1 MPINRPP
8 SARQSTKPV
17 SFNGFDHIHWLFV
30 ALCIGAVGYV
40 FAAAWLVTAG
50 SPDPIAH
57 AAEYIEFLTTP
68 WMIADYAVAIALI
81 GFGFWYLRTSPRRAA
96 AVVDVDAAIRR
107 QGILLSICFC
117 AAFASLVSIGY
128 LYFTDLKSTTLAE
141 RSEQQEA
148 VARLKSQQITKW
160 LLERTIDAEFLATA
174 LRGVPLDRL
183 STDRDAQIGLQLL
196 FAQLLAGNTE
206 RISVSLFAPDGQV
219 LVHIGEGTVPDPDT
233 VEAAKAL
240 AAQPTRRQSI
250 LDVHFAGSPPQPRMD
265 FLVPVTERPGIG
277 PTIAVVAMAINPFE
291 TLFPQITA
299 WPTPSPSSELVVVRR
314 EGDNVVFITPPP
326 LLKPI
331 PLPLGFRE
339 PLATSKLPSAKAIL
353 QGNGVRIG
361 PDYRGVE
368 VLTASRQVSGMP
380 WTVVAKTD
388 LEELEHPL
396 HRKQLTL
403 MLVIGAAIILAAFL
417 LIVLWRGEYASLLAF
432 HDQRREER
440 LAVADHFSQLTRR
453 ARDIVLLLDPN
464 GLIVEANEAAVKAY
478 GYTPEELMQRT
489 HRDLRIPEDQASVD
503 AQWRAAAAQGGV
515 LFETVHRRKD
525 GSTFPVE
532 IGGHAIDVEGMSYRQ
547 AFIRDISQRK
557 ALEREIARLSRVRQA
572 LQAATSVLL
581 RAKSETDL
589 YEQIC
594 EILVHQASYRMANI
608 AAPNDDAG
616 RTVRYLAIAGADDAY
631 LARAAISWGDG
642 PRSHG
647 PTGTA
652 LRTGVLQVNQDFANN
667 PAVAPWRA
675 EALKHGFRSSI
686 TLPLTAEGKVF
697 AALTLYAEQPNAF
710 DSEETAMLIALAEDV
725 SYAVARL
732 RQHPLTKM

>member
-1 MPINRPP
+1 M
-8 SARQSTKPV
+8 
-17 SFNGFDHIHWLFV
+17 
-30 ALCIGAVGYV
+30 
-40 FAAAWLVTAG
+40 
-50 SPDPIAH
+50 
-57 AAEYIEFLTTP
+57 
-68 WMIADYAVAIALI
+68 
-81 GFGFWYLRTSPRRAA
+81 
-96 AVVDVDAAIRR
+96 
-107 QGILLSICFC
+107 
-117 AAFASLVSIGY
+117 
-128 LYFTDLKSTTLAE
+128 
-141 RSEQQEA
+141 
-148 VARLKSQQITKW
+148 
-160 LLERTIDAEFLATA
+160 
-174 LRGVPLDRL
+174 
-183 STDRDAQIGLQLL
+183 
-196 FAQLLAGNTE
+196 
-206 RISVSLFAPDGQV
+206 
-219 LVHIGEGTVPDPDT
+219 
-233 VEAAKAL
+233 
-240 AAQPTRRQSI
+240 
-250 LDVHFAGSPPQPRMD
+250 
-265 FLVPVTERPGIG
+265 
-277 PTIAVVAMAINPFE
+277 
-291 TLFPQITA
+291 
-299 WPTPSPSSELVVVRR
+299 
-314 EGDNVVFITPPP
+314 
-326 LLKPI
+326 
-331 PLPLGFRE
+331 
-339 PLATSKLPSAKAIL
+339 
-353 QGNGVRIG
+353 RIG

-642 PRSHG
+642 PHSQG

>member
-1 MPINRPP
+1 MPRNRLP
-8 SARQSTKPV
+8 SARPSTKPV
-17 SFNGFDHIHWLFV
+17 SFNGFNHIHWLFG
-30 ALCIGAVGYV
+30 ALCVGAVGYV

-68 WMIADYAVAIALI
+68 WMIADYTVAIALI
-81 GFGFWYLRTSPRRAA
+81 GFGIWYLRTSPRRAA
-96 AVVDVDAAIRR
+96 AVVDVDAAVKR
-107 QGILLSICFC
+107 QGILLSFAFC
-117 AAFASLVSIGY
+117 LTVASLIAIGF
-128 LYFTDLKSTTLAE
+128 LYFTDLKSTALTE
-141 RSEQQEA
+141 RAEQQEA

-174 LRGVPLDRL
+174 LRGIPLDRL

-219 LVHIGEGTVPDPDT
+219 LVHIGEGSTPDPDT
-233 VEAAKAL
+233 IQAAKAL

-250 LDVHFAGSPPQPRMD
+250 VDIHFAGSPPRPRMD

-277 PTIAVVAMAINPFE
+277 PTIAVVAMATDPFE

-314 EGDNVVFITPPP
+314 EGDDVIFITPPP

-331 PLPLGFRE
+331 PLPLEFRE
-339 PLATSKLPSAKAIL
+339 PLATSRLPAAKAVL

-403 MLVIGAAIILAAFL
+403 ILVIGAAIILAAFL

-432 HDQRREER
+432 HDQRRAER
-440 LAVADHFSQLTRR
+440 LAVADHFAKLTRR
-453 ARDIVLLLDPN
+453 ARDIILLLDPN

-478 GYTPEELMQRT
+478 GYTLDELMRLT
-489 HRDLRIPEDQASVD
+489 HRDLRIPEDQASIA
-503 AQWRAAAAQGGV
+503 AQWQAAMAPEGV

-532 IGGHAIDVEGMSYRQ
+532 ISGHAIDVEGLGYRQ
-547 AFIRDISQRK
+547 AFVRDISQRK
-557 ALEREIARLSRVRQA
+557 ALEREVARLTRVRQA

-581 RAKSETDL
+581 RAKAETDL
-589 YEQIC
+589 YEQMC
-594 EILVHQASYRMANI
+594 EILVHQASYRMVNV
-608 AAPNDDAG
+608 AAPNDDPD
-616 RTVRYLAIAGADDAY
+616 RTVRYLAIAGADEGY
-631 LARAAISWGDG
+631 LAQAAISWGDG
-642 PRSHG
+642 PRSYG

-675 EALKHGFRSSI
+675 EALKHGFQASI
-686 TLPLTAEGKVF
+686 SLPLTVEGKVC
-697 AALTLYAEQPNAF
+697 ATLTLYAEQPNAF

-725 SYAVARL
+725 SYAVTRL

>member
-1 MPINRPP
+1 M
-8 SARQSTKPV
+8 
-17 SFNGFDHIHWLFV
+17 HWLFV

-50 SPDPIAH
+50 SADPIAH

-68 WMIADYAVAIALI
+68 WMIADYTVAIALI
-81 GFGFWYLRTSPRRAA
+81 GFGIWYLRTSPRRAA
-96 AVVDVDAAIRR
+96 AAVDVDAAIRR
-107 QGILLSICFC
+107 QGILLSFAFC
-117 AAFASLVSIGY
+117 LTVASLISIGF

-141 RSEQQEA
+141 RAEQQEA
-148 VARLKSQQITKW
+148 IARLKSQQITKW

-174 LRGVPLDRL
+174 VRGIPLDRL

-196 FAQLLAGNTE
+196 FAQFLAGNTE
-206 RISVSLFAPDGQV
+206 RISISLFAPDGQV
-219 LVHIGEGTVPDPDT
+219 LVHIGEGPTPDPDT
-233 VEAAKAL
+233 VQAAKGL
-240 AAQPTRRQSI
+240 AAEPTRRQSVVDI
-250 LDVHFAGSPPQPRMD
+250 HFAGSPPRPRMD

-277 PTIAVVAMAINPFE
+277 PTIAVVAMATDPFE

-314 EGDNVVFITPPP
+314 EGDDVVFITPPS

-331 PLPLGFRE
+331 PPPLEFRE
-339 PLATSKLPSAKAIL
+339 PLATSRLPAAQAIL
-353 QGNGVRIG
+353 HGNGARIG

-403 MLVIGAAIILAAFL
+403 ILVIGAAIIMTAFL
-417 LIVLWRGEYASLLAF
+417 LIVLWRGEIASLEAF
-432 HDQRREER
+432 RAQQRGER
-440 LAVADHFSQLTRR
+440 LAMAEHFVQLTRR

-464 GLIVEANEAAVKAY
+464 GLIVELNEAAVKAY
-478 GYTPEELMQRT
+478 GYPADELMRLT
-489 HRDLRIPEDQASVD
+489 HRDLRVPEDQASVD
-503 AQWRAAAAQGGV
+503 AQWLAAAAQGGV

-525 GSTFPVE
+525 GTTFPVE
-532 IGGHAIDVEGMSYRQ
+532 ISGHAIDVEGASYRQ

-557 ALEREIARLSRVRQA
+557 ALEREVARLTRVRQA

-581 RAKSETDL
+581 RARSEPDL
-589 YEQIC
+589 FEEMC
-594 EILVHQASYRMANI
+594 EIMVHLGGYRMVNV
-608 AAPNDDAG
+608 AAPNDDPDK
-616 RTVRYLAIAGADDAY
+616 TVRYLAIAGADDDY
-631 LARAAISWGDG
+631 LALAAISWGDG
-642 PRSHG
+642 PRSQG

-652 LRTGVLQVNQDFANN
+652 LRTGALQVNQDFANN

-675 EALKHGFRSSI
+675 EALKHGFQASI
-686 TLPLTAEGKVF
+686 SLPLTIEGKVF
-697 AALTLYAEQPNAF
+697 ATLTLYAEQPNAF
-710 DSEETAMLIALAEDV
+710 DTAETDLLVALADDV
-725 SYAVARL
+725 SYAVTRL

>member
-1 MPINRPP
+1 M
-8 SARQSTKPV
+8 
-17 SFNGFDHIHWLFV
+17 FV
-30 ALCIGAVGYV
+30 
-40 FAAAWLVTAG
+40 AAWLVTAG

-68 WMIADYAVAIALI
+68 WMIADYSVAIALI
-81 GFGFWYLRTSPRRAA
+81 GFGIWYLRTSARRAA
-96 AVVDVDAAIRR
+96 AVEDVDAAVKR
-107 QGILLSICFC
+107 QGILLSFAFC
-117 AAFASLVSIGY
+117 LTVASLISIGF
-128 LYFTDLKSTTLAE
+128 LYFTDLKSTTRTE
-141 RSEQQEA
+141 RAEQQES

-160 LLERTIDAEFLATA
+160 LLERTIDAEFIATA

-219 LVHIGEGTVPDPDT
+219 LVHTGEGSVPDPDT
-233 VEAAKAL
+233 IEAAKAL

-250 LDVHFAGSPPQPRMD
+250 VDVHFAGSPPRPRMD

-277 PTIAVVAMAINPFE
+277 PTIAVVAMAVDPFE
-291 TLFPQITA
+291 LLFPQIAA
-299 WPTPSPSSELVVVRR
+299 WPKPSPSSELVVVRR
-314 EGDNVVFITPPP
+314 EGDDVVFITPPP
-326 LLKPI
+326 LLKPLPR
-331 PLPLGFRE
+331 PLEYRE
-339 PLATSKLPSAKAIL
+339 PLATSRLPSAKAIL

-388 LEELEHPL
+388 LEELELPL

-403 MLVIGAAIILAAFL
+403 TLVIGAAIILAAFL
-417 LIVLWRGEYASLLAF
+417 LIVLWRGERASLRAF
-432 HDQRREER
+432 RDQQLGER
-440 LAVADHFSQLTRR
+440 LAVAQHFAQLTRR

-464 GLIVEANEAAVKAY
+464 GRIVEANEAAVKAY
-478 GYTPEELMQRT
+478 GYTAEELMRLA
-489 HRDLRIPEDQASVD
+489 HRDLRIPEDQASVA
-503 AQWRAAAAQGGV
+503 AQWQAAAAPGGV

-525 GSTFPVE
+525 GTTFPVE
-532 IGGHAIDVEGMSYRQ
+532 ISGHAIDVDGKSYRQ

-557 ALEREIARLSRVRQA
+557 ALEREVARLSRVREA

-581 RAKSETDL
+581 RATSETDL
-589 YEQIC
+589 YQQIC
-594 EILVHQASYRMANI
+594 EILVHQASYRMVNV
-608 AAPNDDAG
+608 AAPNDDAD
-616 RTVRYLAIAGADDAY
+616 RTVRYLAIAGADDGY
-631 LARAAISWGDG
+631 LARAAITWGDG

-667 PAVAPWRA
+667 PAVAPWRS
-675 EALKHGFRSSI
+675 EALKHGYRSSI
-686 TLPLTAEGKVF
+686 TLPLAAEGKVF

-710 DSEETAMLIALAEDV
+710 DSDETTLLVALADDV
-725 SYAVARL
+725 AYAVTRL
-732 RQHPLTKM
+732 RQHPHTQM